1 MDSIMTNLINPELIQ
16 LLACPNC
23 RNHLLEVNNQ
33 LRCIGCSKEYEIRNG
48 IPLLYPDNINFER
61 LWSDE
66 TLAKKMRMPRINLKD
81 KFSSEQWND
90 SKKEF
95 WGVIRDNIEETP
107 KTIVNIG
114 CGYDANFK
122 EFEQSGYLFVNFDL
136 VYEMLY
142 TQQQNFGAK
151 TCVAGDIT
159 SLPFKKNSFDYV
171 VCVDVLHNES

>member
-48 IPLLYPDNINFER
+48 IPLLYPDN
-61 LWSDE
+61 
-66 TLAKKMRMPRINLKD
+66 
-81 KFSSEQWND
+81 
-90 SKKEF
+90 
-95 WGVIRDNIEETP
+95 
-107 KTIVNIG
+107 
-114 CGYDANFK
+114 K